1 MIGSDIVTNAA
12 ACCFLYCP
20 NCFGNLNMLNI
31 ILFPAK
37 IVYNPV
43 FDSSIEQN
51 TVVKPILQGFY
62 NGAVSFWY
70 IVFFLY

>member
-37 IVYNPV
+37 IVYNTNKQEKRKCRYEYKTA
-43 FDSSIEQN
+43 SN
-51 TVVKPILQGFY
+51 TIQCF
-62 NGAVSFWY
+62 
-70 IVFFLY
+70 